1 MNEAELIDV
10 ILAELK
16 VICEENEIDAG
27 PVDRETVLFGSGSII
42 DSLALVGL
50 IIKVEEFIF
59 ERTGKEVQVI
69 DEDAIITEGKTPF
82 RNASTLAALAIA
94 KSNAANAA

>member
-1 MNEAELIDV
+1 MKTMNEAELVDV

-16 VICEENEIDAG
+16 VICEENDIDAG
-27 PVDRETVLFGSGSII
+27 QVDRDTVLFGQGSII

-50 IIKVEEFIF
+50 IIKVEEFVF

-69 DEDAIITEGKTPF
+69 DEEAIITEGKTPF
-82 RNASTLAALAIA
+82 RNAATLAALAIV
-94 KSNAANAA
+94 KSNAA

>member
-1 MNEAELIDV
+1 MNEAELVDV

-16 VICEENEIDAG
+16 VICEENDIDASK
-27 PVDRETVLFGSGSII
+27 VDRETVLFGSGSII

-50 IIKVEEFIF
+50 IIKVEEFIY

-69 DEDAIITEGKTPF
+69 DEEAIITEDKTPF
-82 RNASTLAALAIA
+82 RNATTLAALGIA
-94 KSNAANAA
+94 KSNAA